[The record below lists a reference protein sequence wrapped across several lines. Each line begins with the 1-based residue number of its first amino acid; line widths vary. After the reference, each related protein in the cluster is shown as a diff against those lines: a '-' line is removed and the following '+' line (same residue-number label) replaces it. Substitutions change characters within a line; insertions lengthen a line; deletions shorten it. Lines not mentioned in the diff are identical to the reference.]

1 MKCKGK
7 GKPFTFFS
15 DTTVALWTAM
25 RNTAPLVK
33 VFGREILKANEWP
46 PGEERKKTVDQMIY
60 SNSNI
65 LYRSVFWKQMTP
77 KQMIFTQSHR
87 ENMNHTQGF

>member
-1 MKCKGK
+1 
-7 GKPFTFFS
+7 
-15 DTTVALWTAM
+15 M

-33 VFGREILKANEWP
+33 VFGIEILKANEWP
-46 PGEERKKTVDQMIY
+46 PGEERKKTMDQMIY

-87 ENMNHTQGF
+87 ENMNHNQGFWKEMTEETSGTRAVSREDILS

>member
-1 MKCKGK
+1 
-7 GKPFTFFS
+7 
-15 DTTVALWTAM
+15 M

-33 VFGREILKANEWP
+33 VFGIEILKANEWP

-87 ENMNHTQGF
+87 ENMNHTQGFWKEMTEETSGTRAVSREDILS